1 MSAGKQISIGWYVL
15 ADYIAAVLAWAVFY
29 FIRKALLGLEV
40 VDENGNPSI
49 DRPFWLGI
57 LIIPPGWILLFAL
70 VGSYHD
76 LYKKSRLSEFTL
88 TLICCLIG
96 SVVLFFAFLL
106 DDVKDNYYYYYV
118 SFLGLFFIHL
128 LFIFIGRWLL
138 LDRVKKQLLS
148 GQISFNTLMVGSPD
162 KAIRII
168 RETADSLRDGGYHY
182 VGYAAPDHIT
192 ADIEGFPRLGSID
205 ELEQIIDGHRIRQV
219 VLAMEKSQKPLMES
233 VINRLSEKD
242 VEIKIHP
249 DTLDILS
256 GSVKT
261 NNVLG
266 AALIDLKTGLMP
278 EWQQHI
284 KRLLDVFTA
293 LLGLVLLSPLILFIA
308 LRVRYSSPGPIL
320 YRQQRVGYKG
330 RPFTMYKFRSMAKD
344 AEQNGP
350 ALSSD
355 NDPRITRFGKTM
367 RKWRLDELPQLWN
380 ILRGDMSLVGPRPER
395 RFYIDKI
402 IEQFPYYK
410 YLLKVKPGVTSWGM
424 VQYGYAENVEEMIE
438 RSKFDLLY
446 IENISL
452 ALDFKIMIH
461 TLRIIFK
468 GKGK

>member
-29 FIRKALLGLEV
+29 FIRKALLGLEI
-40 VDENGNPSI
+40 VDGNGNLSI

-57 LIIPPGWILLFAL
+57 LIIPPGWVLLFAL

-88 TLICCLIG
+88 TMICCLIG
-96 SVVLFFAFLL
+96 SVLLFFAILI

-128 LFIFIGRWLL
+128 LFIFSARWLL
-138 LDRVKKQLLS
+138 LDKVKQQLLS
-148 GQISFNTLMVGSPD
+148 GRISFNTLMVGNPD
-162 KAIRII
+162 KALHIVG
-168 RETADSLRDGGYHY
+168 ETAASLKDGGYHY
-182 VGYAAPDHIT
+182 VGYVAPDH
-192 ADIEGFPRLGSID
+192 AVQDYPDLPLLGSVD
-205 ELEQIIDGHRIRQV
+205 DLEAIIDGHRIRQV
-219 VLAMEKSQKPLMES
+219 VLAMERSQKPLMES
-233 VINRLSEKD
+233 LINRLSEKD

-308 LRVRYSSPGPIL
+308 LRVKFSSPGPIL

-330 RPFTMYKFRSMAKD
+330 RPFTMYKFRSMVKD

-395 RFYIDKI
+395 RFYIDQI